1 MKPWLRNALTF
12 GIISA
17 VVTLVLGVLGNATA
31 TGDACHRSSP
41 LGLLGFLVFLILMG
55 ADGYMTTRAG
65 ETVGMASVS
74 GLVAALISAVGTI
87 IVFAIVVGSLSSSCL
102 SNNNTGLSSD
112 TLKTAGGIVAGIV
125 FSLLGLGVG
134 AGLAA
139 IGGLIGRQ
147 DTTKT
152 A

>member
-12 GIISA
+12 GIVSA

-31 TGDACHRSSP
+31 SGDACHRSSP
-41 LGLLGFLVFLILMG
+41 LGLLGFLVFLVLMG
-55 ADGYMTTRAG
+55 ADGYMTARAG
-65 ETVGMASVS
+65 DTVGMASVS
-74 GLVAALISAVGTI
+74 GLVAALISAVGTV
-87 IVFAIVVGSLSSSCL
+87 IVFAVVVGSISSSCI
-102 SNNNTGLSSD
+102 SNNTSFSSD
-112 TLKTAGGIVAGIV
+112 TLKTTAGIV
-125 FSLLGLGVG
+125 GGIIFSLLCLGVG
-134 AGLAA
+134 AGAAA

>member
-17 VVTLVLGVLGNATA
+17 IVTLVLGLLGNATA
-31 TGDACHRSSP
+31 TGDACHKSSP
-41 LGLLGFLVFLILMG
+41 LGLLGFLVFLVLMG
-55 ADGYMTTRAG
+55 ADGYMTTRSG

-74 GLVAALISAVGTI
+74 GLVAALISGVGTV
-87 IVFAIVVGSLSSSCL
+87 IVFAVIFGSISTSCI
-102 SNNNTGLSSD
+102 NNTTNISSQ
-112 TLKTAGGIVAGIV
+112 TLLTTAGIV
-125 FSLLGLGVG
+125 GSIIVVLVGLGVG

-147 DTTKT
+147 DTTKP

>member
-12 GIISA
+12 GIGSA
-17 VVTLVLGVLGNATA
+17 VVTLVLNLLGNATA
-31 TGDACHRSSP
+31 GGDPCHRSSP
-41 LGLLGFLVFLILMG
+41 LGQLGFLVFLILMG
-55 ADGYMTTRAG
+55 ATGYMTTRAG
-65 ETVGMASVS
+65 DTVGMASVS
-74 GLVAALISAVGTI
+74 GLVAALISAVGTVI
-87 IVFAIVVGSLSSSCL
+87 AFAVIVGSLNPSCIP
-102 SNNNTGLSSD
+102 NNTTGVSSQ
-112 TLKTAGGIVAGIV
+112 TLLTTAGIAGGIILSVI
-125 FSLLGLGVG
+125 GLGVG

>member
-17 VVTLVLGVLGNATA
+17 IVTLVLGLLGNATA
-31 TGDACHRSSP
+31 TGDACHKSSP
-41 LGLLGFLVFLILMG
+41 LGLLGFLVFLVLMG
-55 ADGYMTTRAG
+55 ADGYMTTRSG

-74 GLVAALISAVGTI
+74 GLVAALISGVGTV
-87 IVFAIVVGSLSSSCL
+87 IVFAVIFGSISTSCI
-102 SNNNTGLSSD
+102 NNTTNISSQ
-112 TLKTAGGIVAGIV
+112 TLLTTAGIV
-125 FSLLGLGVG
+125 GSVIVVLVGLGIG

-147 DTTKT
+147 DTTKP